1 MSRII
6 AGEYGGRRIQVPP
19 HGTRPTSDRAREAL
33 FAALEHRGVVAGA
46 RVLDLYAGSGALG
59 LEAISRG
66 ASRVV
71 MVESGR
77 AAANVCRR
85 NASEL
90 GVRDVV
96 DVVVAPV
103 ERYLQ
108 RSQPQQGFDLALMD
122 PPYEVTDLEEVL
134 TALGAGWL
142 APGAL
147 VVVERSLRAPDLAW
161 PSPLDEVETRRYGQS
176 AFWFAH
182 LPASS

>member
-6 AGEYGGRRIQVPP
+6 AGEHGGRRIQVPP

-66 ASRVV
+66 ASAVV
-71 MVESGR
+71 MVEAGR

-85 NASEL
+85 NAAEL
-90 GVRDVV
+90 GVSDVV
-96 DVVVAPV
+96 DVVAAPV

-108 RSQPQQGFDLALMD
+108 RPQPQQGFDLALLD
-122 PPYEVTDLEEVL
+122 PPYEVTDLEDVL
-134 TALGAGWL
+134 TALSARWL

-147 VVVERSLRAPDLAW
+147 VVVERALRAPDLAW
-161 PSPLDEVETRRYGQS
+161 PPPLEGGVTRRYGQS

-182 LPASS
+182 QPGRS